1 MGLAISHA
9 ETGVVDILPSVVVQ
23 LPVFCLVLAKHL
35 SSYLD
40 YHRCCTQANKL
51 NPGLFTLIRYSSM
64 INSSGPVCNFFPV
77 MELFVVFLAPK
88 YCRSYPSLSVYSIGM
103 TWSPTVS
110 LNIPASQK

>member
-1 MGLAISHA
+1 MVGLAISHA

-40 YHRCCTQANKL
+40 YHRCCTQANTL

-64 INSSGPVCNFFPV
+64 INSSGPVCN
-77 MELFVVFLAPK
+77 L
-88 YCRSYPSLSVYSIGM
+88 SL
-103 TWSPTVS
+103 
-110 LNIPASQK
+110 